1 VQQNVV
7 DAFDSIL
14 NGINERA
21 FVAERDFLK
30 QILSLEKPGVEFEA
44 FVSYLGSPPTNLQST
59 HRILSDGGVINLL
72 RRKFENVENFWKYSS
87 SWMVR
92 RSLSASTFDAQY
104 RFFLDSSWFGNIIFD
119 EGNPRDT
126 PFIANLTTDFS
137 PLLFHTHAKQMWKL
151 APPSIV
157 ISVLGNMIQD
167 DKCQDFVKQF
177 FRVDL
182 SGYLNSQAALDEDRV
197 PWIFCEGHGG
207 VAGLIG
213 EFLGS
218 SSRVSAGESTPV
230 RTRVLAFS
238 RQLRFKLL
246 CRSSGFRMQPLCAQL
261 NLFVIRAT
269 PGKFVSR
276 IFGSFGMILIVQV
289 HL

>member
-1 VQQNVV
+1 M

-30 QILSLEKPGVEFEA
+30 QILSVEKPGVEFEA

-104 RFFLDSSWFGNIIFD
+104 RFLLDSSWFGSIIFAD

-151 APPSIV
+151 ASPSIV
-157 ISVLGNMIQD
+157 ISVLGNMRE
-167 DKCQDFVKQF
+167 DKDSQDFVKQF
-177 FRVDL
+177 FRVDF
-182 SGYLNSQAALDEDRV
+182 SGYLNSQAAVDEDRV

-218 SSRVSAGESTPV
+218 SSRVTAVESIPV
-230 RTRVLAFS
+230 RMRVLAFS
-238 RQLRFKLL
+238 SLKLQFKIL
-246 CRSSGFRMQPLCAQL
+246 CR
-261 NLFVIRAT
+261 
-269 PGKFVSR
+269 
-276 IFGSFGMILIVQV
+276 
-289 HL
+289 

>member
-1 VQQNVV
+1 MQQNVV

-30 QILSLEKPGVEFEA
+30 QILSVEKPGVEFEA

-72 RRKFENVENFWKYSS
+72 RRKFENENNFWKYSS

-137 PLLFHTHAKQMWKL
+137 PLMFQTHAKQMWKL
-151 APPSIV
+151 APPSVV

-238 RQLRFKLL
+238 RQLQFKLL

-269 PGKFVSR
+269 PGKFLCRS
-276 IFGSFGMILIVQV
+276 FGSFGMILIVQV